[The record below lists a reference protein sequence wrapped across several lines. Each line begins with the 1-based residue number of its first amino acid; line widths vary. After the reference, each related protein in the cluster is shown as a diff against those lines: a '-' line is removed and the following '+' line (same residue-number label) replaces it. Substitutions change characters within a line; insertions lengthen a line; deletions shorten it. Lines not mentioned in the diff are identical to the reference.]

1 MSGLSFRGFTYMLLI
16 AFLIWSFNFEAC
28 IARRGKHWRQSR
40 DVSASVY
47 KKKGK
52 NYGNAHNKYHGG
64 GSKSKPP
71 SSHKGTPTLPKPPP
85 QHKNTPSPP
94 YPTPPSDDTPT
105 TPPPKGYNG
114 GGHSPTTTFNVLDFG
129 AKGDGKSDDTKVNSF
144 CTLLHSAN
152 GFDVNSANKF
162 NMQD

>member
-1 MSGLSFRGFTYMLLI
+1 MLD
-16 AFLIWSFNFEAC
+16 
-28 IARRGKHWRQSR
+28 SR
-40 DVSASVY
+40 DWTTS
-47 KKKGK
+47 
-52 NYGNAHNKYHGG
+52 
-64 GSKSKPP
+64 
-71 SSHKGTPTLPKPPP
+71 GTHITFKIKTTQITVAPI
-85 QHKNTPSPP
+85 
-94 YPTPPSDDTPT
+94 DDTPT